1 MNILFFVHTP
11 FQLFVSQQIIY
22 QEKYENVTFL
32 LGTIGE
38 NHAFYDAFHLML
50 KGTHIKHVVYKMN
63 GLAQWA
69 SLSRKRLLFD
79 MYGTYVRE
87 RKIRNILN
95 KEKIDMIYMG
105 DMNNLSCKFGALLY
119 ARLGFKIGFYEEGI
133 SHYYWAQYSDK
144 YPFVNLLL
152 AKLTDYFFYK
162 PIWHFSFGKYM
173 FNKAQLPFCDLPMNK
188 RYSIL
193 PKYNDSFDIQLHLRA
208 VENKELEG
216 YIMADISGYGK
227 SCNVTLFLSEP
238 LFKNGIGDEEICLD
252 VIENYLKL
260 DVETD
265 LFLLKY
271 HPREKE
277 VMKKK
282 IEELFIRYGKEY
294 RILSSS
300 VTLPIELYLLY
311 LSPKN
316 MVLFL
321 TSTFLYI
328 KYLSPQTRVKMLVHD
343 YVLQCSKRG
352 YDVSPL
358 KRTMEELGLQILEA

>member
-11 FQLFVSQQIIY
+11 FQLFVSQQIIF

-38 NHAFYDAFHLML
+38 NHAFYEAFDLML
-50 KGTHIKHVVYKMN
+50 KGAHNKHVVYRMD

-79 MYGTYVRE
+79 MYKTYIRE
-87 RKIRNILN
+87 RKIRDILR

-119 ARLGFKIGFYEEGI
+119 ARLGFKIGFFEEGI

-144 YPFVNLLL
+144 FPFVNSILT
-152 AKLTDYFFYK
+152 KLTDYFFYR

-173 FNKAQLPFCDLPMNK
+173 FNKAQLSFGDLPMDK

-193 PKYNDSFDIQLHLRA
+193 PRYNDSFDIQLHLHA
-208 VENKELEG
+208 IDNKELEG
-216 YIMADISGYGK
+216 YIMADISGYDK
-227 SCNVTLFLSEP
+227 SSNVTLFLSEP
-238 LFKNGIGDEEICLD
+238 IFEGGMGNEEICLD

-260 DVETD
+260 DIETD

-277 VMKKK
+277 TMKKN
-282 IEELFIRYGKEY
+282 IEGVFIRSGKNY
-294 RILSSS
+294 RVISSS

-316 MVLFL
+316 VILFL
-321 TSTFLYI
+321 TSTFLYM
-328 KYLSPQTRVKMLVHD
+328 KYLSPQTHVRMLVYD
-343 YVLQCSKRG
+343 YAVQCSQRG

-358 KRTMEELGLQILEA
+358 KRTIEKLGLKIFDV